1 MKIEKN
7 KGEIVCR
14 LSLDTEKPLGNPNGI
29 RAGVIVT
36 LLGSMGIEI
45 QVVPQWISTGQYSLI
60 TYPLLLNIIP
70 VLYPIGQWV
79 RQHII
84 LRRVYKRLERIIH
97 SEQLIDYETGKQETI
112 LGQRKVIA
120 GVKIEYKETTY
131 GIYITFYPRGIKH
144 SDTVRTLGKRLEEN
158 FGVPVIAVDN
168 QATYTRYYLR
178 DLSGQKMEVT
188 ENDF

>member
-7 KGEIVCR
+7 KGETVCK

-29 RAGVIVT
+29 RAGIMVT
-36 LLGSMGIEI
+36 LLGSTAIEV
-45 QVVPQWISTGQYSLI
+45 QVAPHWISTGQYSLI

-70 VLYPIGQWV
+70 ALYPIGQWI
-79 RQHII
+79 RQHIV

-97 SEQLIDYETGKQETI
+97 SEQLVDYKSNKQDSI

-120 GVKIEYKETTY
+120 GVKIDYRETTY
-131 GIYITFYPRGIKH
+131 GTYITFYPRGIKH
-144 SDTVRTLGKRLEEN
+144 SDIVRNLSKRLEEN
-158 FGVPVIAVDN
+158 FGIPVIAVDN

-178 DLSGQKMEVT
+178 DLSGQKLEVID
-188 ENDF
+188 NDF